1 MASITIR
8 NLGAG
13 VKEALR
19 VRSAMNGRSMEEEAR
34 VILRDALL
42 RTNETRDLGSIFRK
56 HFGTSNG
63 VDLKLPKREPIPEP
77 PTFE

>member
-8 NLGAG
+8 NLDAG
-13 VKEALR
+13 VKKALR
-19 VRSAMNGRSMEEEAR
+19 VRSATNGRSMEEEAR

-42 RTNETRDLGSIFRK
+42 QTNETRDLGSIFRK

>member
-1 MASITIR
+1 
-8 NLGAG
+8 
-13 VKEALR
+13 
-19 VRSAMNGRSMEEEAR
+19 MEEEAR

-56 HFGTSNG
+56 HFGPTHG

-77 PTFE
+77 PTFD

>member
-8 NLGAG
+8 NLDTG
-13 VKEALR
+13 VRKALR
-19 VRSAMNGRSMEEEAR
+19 VRSATNGRSMEEEAR

-56 HFGTSNG
+56 HFGPTHG

-77 PTFE
+77 PTFD